1 MGLQKGAAFALR
13 PSALGCGKAGGQE
26 VCVCVCVCVCLGI
39 GMMSLQGSY
48 NLLPEPGSERKSHS
62 VSGAA

>member
-1 MGLQKGAAFALR
+1 MGLQKGAAFVLR

-26 VCVCVCVCVCLGI
+26 ACVYLGI
-39 GMMSLQGSY
+39 GIMSLQGPY
-48 NLLPEPGSERKSHS
+48 NLLPEPGSERKGHS